1 MRYGHVIQV
10 RAIRVLF
17 RDDLDAEK
25 EDYAFFTW
33 VWWKEEVRL
42 ELLEDFLATTTK
54 DPAWA

>member
-1 MRYGHVIQV
+1 MIQV
-10 RAIRVLF
+10 RPIRVLF

-25 EDYAFFTW
+25 EDYAFFFIW